1 MKRIFSFA
9 VIAILLASC
18 APKNQFRI
26 HGYVS
31 NPDLEG
37 ACIFLVP
44 ATEPVNIP
52 SKDNL
57 DSTFIKDQKFE
68 FKGEVERLGDL
79 RIEAMRRIG
88 TQNLLVVTEPGD
100 IYVTIGEKS
109 SGYGTRQND
118 SLEVWK
124 NLTESTRSLTV
135 AMLQSGCKEEAD
147 STHAAYKSRSQNMA
161 HALGDDSTLGKFLLS
176 LYPDKK

>member
-31 NPDLEG
+31 NPNLEG

-44 ATEPVNIP
+44 ATEPVNLP

-79 RIEAMRRIG
+79 RIEAMRRVG

-109 SGYGTRQND
+109 SGYGTAQND
-118 SLEVWK
+118 SLNVWK
-124 NLTESTRSLTV
+124 ELTEKTRSLTL
-135 AMLQSGCKEEAD
+135 AMLQSNCKEEAD
-147 STHAAYKSRSQNMA
+147 STHAAYKARSQSMA

>member
-1 MKRIFSFA
+1 MKRIVCFT
-9 VIAILLASC
+9 VIALLVASC

-31 NPDLEG
+31 NPDLDG

-44 ATEPVNIP
+44 ATEPVHEP

-57 DSTFIKDQKFE
+57 DSTFIKNQKFE

-79 RIEAMRRIG
+79 RIEAMKRIG

-100 IYVTIGEKS
+100 IYVTIGAKS
-109 SGYGTRQND
+109 TGYGTRQND
-118 SLEVWK
+118 SLNVWK
-124 NLTESTRSLTV
+124 ELTEEAHRMTLT
-135 AMLQSGCKEEAD
+135 MLQAGCSEEAD
-147 STHAAYKSRSQNMA
+147 STHEAYKLRTQTMA
-161 HALGDDSTLGKFLLS
+161 HSLGDESTLGSFLLG
-176 LYPDKK
+176 LYPEK